1 MEIVRCK
8 RCNRVLTNEN
18 SIKVG
23 YGKKCYR
30 IISLQEKNKI
40 TPGLEN
46 ILDRI
51 RKLELDNNFM
61 KHQLKHKTIVSNSKD
76 SMLDWDLKPEIK
88 EVKNEYKIVFN
99 VIVKELKVIFKVD
112 KFDYHNVLKP
122 INVRETPEEPPLT
135 ENSKIIIEN
144 LELIH

>member
-8 RCNRVLTNEN
+8 RCNRVLTNKD
-18 SIKVG
+18 SIKLG
-23 YGKKCYR
+23 YGRICYLK
-30 IISLQEKNKI
+30 IKLIQEENKNH
-40 TPGLEN
+40 PGLED

-61 KHQLKHKTIVSNSKD
+61 KHQLKHKVFASNSKD

-88 EVKNEYKIVFN
+88 EVKNKFEIKFT

-112 KFDYHNVLKP
+112 NFDYHNVLKP
-122 INVRETPEEPPLT
+122 INVREKPEDPP
-135 ENSKIIIEN
+135 IIIEN
-144 LELIH
+144 LELITN